1 MTIRRPMT
9 TWAWTETHMTNGV
22 TEKFPVKDRIIIALV
37 VVILGGAGG
46 GISTGLVSA
55 GSNATMIITQ
65 EKVKKLEQ
73 GQIVITATNAKQ
85 NDAIVRGTTD
95 QALLT
100 AEVKYL
106 TQRVDVGLKEQVKMG
121 EKIDVNHEL
130 LLKLIIKEGLEP

>member
-1 MTIRRPMT
+1 MT
-9 TWAWTETHMTNGV
+9 TWAWTETNMTNG
-22 TEKFPVKDRIIIALV
+22 TAEKFPVKDRIIIALT

-55 GSNATMIITQ
+55 GSNATTIITQ

-73 GQIVITATNAKQ
+73 EQAAIVITNAKQ
-85 NDAIVRGTTD
+85 SDDIVRGTTD
-95 QALLT
+95 QALLS

-106 TQRVDVGLKEQVKMG
+106 TQRVDVGLIEQEKLV
-121 EKIDVNHEL
+121 EKIDVNHKL